1 LSNLQKHKKTHKNV
15 EQAELVD
22 GTGSN
27 AAANVVDNQED
38 STNALSTLTDGQH
51 FIYVTSDQS
60 QLLITTIG
68 NQTGLPV
75 LETDEAIE
83 YDPSPIPLQTEQHQV
98 VENSE
103 TPTLNNHQEEEG
115 IEHSGGNQTVEFI
128 TQDGNRIRLTLPL
141 NVDPYENVSEYLS
154 NLNEKTS

>member
-1 LSNLQKHKKTHKNV
+1 MQKHKKTHKNG
-15 EQAELVD
+15 EQAELAD
-22 GTGSN
+22 GTGLN
-27 AAANVVDNQED
+27 AAANVADNQED

-51 FIYVTSDQS
+51 FIYVTNDQS

-75 LETDEAIE
+75 FGTDEAIE
-83 YDPSPIPLQTEQHQV
+83 CDPSLISLQTEPHHG
-98 VENSE
+98 VETSE
-103 TPTLNNHQEEEG
+103 TPTLNNNHQEEEA

-128 TQDGNRIRLTLPL
+128 TQDGNRIRLTLPS
-141 NVDPYENVSEYLS
+141 NVDPYKNVSEYLS